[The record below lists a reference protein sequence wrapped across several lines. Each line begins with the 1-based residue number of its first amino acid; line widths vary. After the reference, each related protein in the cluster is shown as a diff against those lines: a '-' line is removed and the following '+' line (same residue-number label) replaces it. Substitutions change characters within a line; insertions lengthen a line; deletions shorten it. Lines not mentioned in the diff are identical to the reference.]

1 MASQVVKLY
10 LRIRNSKEFH
20 PYQISNSSIE
30 YNSESVTFHKIF
42 PKDSSQQE
50 IYEEIGKPLTD
61 NLLRG
66 INGILLVYG
75 TSGSGKSY
83 SLLGDTG
90 HEGLIPRLLE
100 DIFGRV
106 KILKSKKSIAIILSC
121 FEICND
127 RIKDLAK
134 VLSDGKQRF
143 GEESLEI
150 REHHGNV
157 YIDNLTVTQ
166 IETLQ
171 EAQQMIQEGKRLKR
185 SQSLNGEN
193 LSHIHTVFKI
203 TVSQKE
209 MNMTKSGV
217 LTLVDLADSDSGQEN
232 IEKTLAS
239 IKNLLVDLQQGHHA
253 SSDESTLSKILS
265 NNLKHHCLT
274 SVLFN
279 VHPGQLRQTTESLA
293 YANLCYLHTNNTTAE
308 NLVFKSH
315 QQTNR
320 MKKLQDEIR
329 DLKHSIDK
337 SQEHHELKLRSFG
350 EIIGFNIDVESVT
363 TNPSSKERKIIETH
377 LDSVLILDEVH
388 NRNKRLEVKLMKN
401 TKIFEEIQKF
411 EMKNKEKFQNQIKNL
426 EDQIRA
432 VKIQIIELN
441 EKISENIR
449 KKTSTKAEEFQQILL
464 ANHLELEEKAAVIHN
479 LPFTLQ
485 SIASDMRAMTDY
497 KDLGKSELEQELV
510 QKFDLCEETHKK
522 SLSKIFQENENAL
535 KQLDQEARRFELEC
549 NSYIREKQEKVAG
562 IQNEII
568 QIYALFQNIDKIIKD
583 TESGAFHSGIKPVYM
598 TVHDMPKHPMRE
610 KFPL

>member
-10 LRIRNSKEFH
+10 LRIRNSKETSD
-20 PYQISNSSIE
+20 YTTTNTKIE
-30 YNSESVTFHKIF
+30 FCNESVTFHKVF
-42 PKDSSQQE
+42 NKDSQQAE
-50 IYEEIGKPLTD
+50 IYDEIGKPLTD

-83 SLLGDTG
+83 TLLGDNG
-90 HEGLIPRLLE
+90 NEGLIPRLLE
-100 DIFGRV
+100 DIFSRV

-121 FEICND
+121 FEIYND

-134 VLSDGKQRF
+134 VLSDGKQRY

-166 IETLQ
+166 IESIQ
-171 EAQQMIQEGKRLKR
+171 EAHHMIQEGKRLRR
-185 SQSLNGEN
+185 SQILGNEN

-217 LTLVDLADSDSGQEN
+217 LTLVDLADSDSGETS
-232 IEKTLAS
+232 ITKTLS
-239 IKNLLVDLQQGHHA
+239 GLKNLLVDLQQGHHA
-253 SSDESTLSKILS
+253 SSDECTLSKILS

-279 VHPGQLRQTTESLA
+279 IHPGQQRQTLDTLS
-293 YANLCYLHTNNTTAE
+293 YANSCYLHTNNTSAE

-329 DLKHSIDK
+329 DLKHTIDK

-363 TNPSSKERKIIETH
+363 TNPNSSERKMIEKH
-377 LDSVLILDEVH
+377 LDSVLILDEVQH
-388 NRNKRLEVKLMKN
+388 RNKRLESKLGKN
-401 TKIFEEIQKF
+401 SKIFEEIQKF
-411 EMKNKEKFQNQIKNL
+411 EVKNKEKFAQQIKNV
-426 EDQIRA
+426 EDQIRG

-441 EKISENIR
+441 EKISDNIR
-449 KKTSTKAEEFQQILL
+449 KRVSVKSEEFQQILL
-464 ANHLELEEKAAVIHN
+464 ANHMELEEKAAVIQN

-485 SIASDMRAMTDY
+485 SIASDMRAITDY
-497 KDLGKSELEQELV
+497 KDMGRAELEHDLVCKYDSAEESHCRALGKV
-510 QKFDLCEETHKK
+510 RAETEA
-522 SLSKIFQENENAL
+522 SLKAME
-535 KQLDQEARRFELEC
+535 QEARRFELEC
-549 NSYIREKQEKVAG
+549 NSYLREKLAKIAA
-562 IQNEII
+562 IQQEII
-568 QIYALFQNIDKIIKD
+568 SVYNLFQSTDRLIKEV
-583 TESGAFHSGIKPVYM
+583 ESGQFHSGIKPVYM
-598 TVHDMPKHPMRE
+598 TIHDMPKHPARE
-610 KFPL
+610 KFP